1 MRKWIA
7 TKLWIG
13 LPVLLW
19 VAHVPSASAYVIGHL
34 SVANCAGGG
43 VTVSAA
49 TIDWLTG
56 SPMACL
62 QVGALTN
69 ITSVGDGSL
78 NPSSPNGTINDIP
91 PNSGING
98 FMSFVSAAP
107 FINLQFN
114 LDAIGGFGPGV
125 GTTCAT
131 NPGLGN
137 SCSVGP
143 LPGGQPSPFILTQT
157 GTGTTVTLLAKG
169 TITDVGGQVS
179 NWNGAFT
186 TQINGLL
193 PSAIQTTI
201 LSGGSITSTFS
212 GEFDV
217 SAVPEPGTLA
227 MIGFG
232 LIGVASLRRR
242 KKNA

>member
-1 MRKWIA
+1 MRKWLA

-34 SVANCAGGG
+34 SVANCLGGG
-43 VTVSAA
+43 VSVSAT

-69 ITSVGDGSL
+69 ITSVGDGTL
-78 NPSSPNGTINDIP
+78 TPTSPNGTINDIP
-91 PNSGING
+91 PGPVTG
-98 FMSFVSAAP
+98 FMSFVSASP
-107 FINLQFN
+107 FINLHFD
-114 LDAIGGFGPGV
+114 LAGVGGFGPGV
-125 GTTCAT
+125 GTNCTT

-137 SCSVGP
+137 SCSVG
-143 LPGGQPSPFILTQT
+143 GTSPFILTQT
-157 GTGTTVTLLAKG
+157 GTGTTVTLLAHG

-179 NWNGAFT
+179 NWNGAYT
-186 TQINGLL
+186 TQLNGLL
-193 PSAIQTTI
+193 PATIQSMI
-201 LSGGSITSTFS
+201 ISGASITSTFS

-217 SAVPEPGTLA
+217 VAPEPGTMA
-227 MIGFG
+227 MIGLG
-232 LIGVASLRRR
+232 LIAVASFSRR